1 MHTSV
6 LLRCSCVIWML
17 HSLCQPSKY
26 LFFIKWIYCIVSKW
40 EIHSAVQFLSQ
51 NLHCCKMSS
60 KKLVTCKK
68 RLEINSN
75 KMLCCSSLYSES
87 VHNFKTVYSL
97 WAYYYKFPAKKKSWR
112 SLLWSD
118 PLSYSSTASVCRT
131 ALFKHQ
137 WWLIAKCC
145 KWGWAQTWG
154 RLKK

>member
-6 LLRCSCVIWML
+6 DALVWFECYIVCV
-17 HSLCQPSKY
+17 SLPNI

-87 VHNFKTVYSL
+87 VHNFKTEFTVCELTITNSQPKRKAEE
-97 WAYYYKFPAKKKSWR
+97 AYFEVIPSHIPAQPVCVELHCLNISDDW
-112 SLLWSD
+112 LLSAVNEAE
-118 PLSYSSTASVCRT
+118 P
-131 ALFKHQ
+131 KH
-137 WWLIAKCC
+137 
-145 KWGWAQTWG
+145 GVD
-154 RLKK
+154 